1 MIDDEIEKLAG
12 KIQEGMGLD
21 GKRLKAMFE
30 KGGEPR
36 LAGNVIPENKL
47 AEVSAFFQIPRD
59 RLNLLPGQLVYVLS
73 LQLEWLRDPADPS
86 KFKVSPEEM
95 LQDFGVIRDALKI
108 VEKKEKEEGDMSALS
123 E

>member
-12 KIQEGMGLD
+12 EIQEGMGLD
-21 GKRLKAMFE
+21 DKLLKAMFE

-47 AEVSAFFQIPRD
+47 AEVSAFFQVPRD
-59 RLNLLPGQLVYVLS
+59 RLNLLPGQWVYVLS

-95 LQDFGVIRDALKI
+95 LRDFGVIRDTLKVI
-108 VEKKEKEEGDMSALS
+108 EKKKKEESDRLALS